1 MHPVLPAGPGALP
14 PMLRR
19 LTPGRVGHG
28 GRRSIGCG
36 VRRRGGVWRVI
47 MSRSS
52 SDALDPAGTDLD
64 AAGRRSQRTKAA
76 VASTIGTTIEWYD
89 FLLYGT
95 AAALVF
101 PSVFFPDESPLAGT
115 LLSFSTQFVGFAAR
129 PLGAAIL
136 GQMGDR
142 IGRKAAL
149 IATLSLMGAATALM
163 GVLPGYATIGIWAP
177 ILLVVLRIV
186 QGIGVGGEWGG
197 SVLMSMEWGSNKR
210 RGFMASLPQL
220 GVPIGLLLSTL
231 AVRVVSGSTTT
242 EQFESWGWRIPF
254 LISIVLVGIGFYVR
268 LAVLETPQFARL
280 RQEKAVVK
288 QPVLEVF
295 RTQPRAVFTSA
306 FVRMAEQAPFYLFI
320 TFVLAYGEKHL
331 ELNRNALLN
340 DTLVAAAI
348 GFVSVPLFGFLSD
361 ILGRR
366 LVYGTGIVLVGLF
379 AFPYYGLLNSKES
392 GLVLLGIVVSLI
404 LHDIMYGPQAALISE
419 TFGTGVRYSGAGLGY
434 QLASIIAGGPA
445 PLIATAI
452 LASTGTSTW
461 ISLYIIGCCVIA
473 FLALL
478 AMPKPHASVED
489 VVEERD
495 QVRAG

>member
-1 MHPVLPAGPGALP
+1 MATDANGSTPA
-14 PMLRR
+14 
-19 LTPGRVGHG
+19 
-28 GRRSIGCG
+28 
-36 VRRRGGVWRVI
+36 
-47 MSRSS
+47 
-52 SDALDPAGTDLD
+52 DPAGQRNT
-64 AAGRRSQRTKAA
+64 AALTKSQRTKAA

-89 FLLYGT
+89 FFLYGT

-101 PSVFFPDESPLAGT
+101 PAVFFPGESALAGT

-129 PLGAAIL
+129 PIGAAIF
-136 GQMGDR
+136 GHYGDR

-149 IATLSLMGAATALM
+149 IATLTLMGAATVLM
-163 GVLPGYATIGIWAP
+163 GVLPGYATIGVWAP
-177 ILLVVLRIV
+177 ILLTLLRIV

-231 AVRVVSGSTTT
+231 AVRIVSGSTTAH
-242 EQFESWGWRIPF
+242 QFETWGWRIPF
-254 LISIVLVGIGFYVR
+254 LLSIVLVGIGFYVR

-280 RQEKAVVK
+280 RKEKAVVK

-331 ELNRNALLN
+331 ELNRNDLLN

-392 GLVLLGIVVSLI
+392 GLVLLGIVVSLV

-434 QLASIIAGGPA
+434 QLASVIAGGPA

-452 LASTGTSTW
+452 LASTGSSTW
-461 ISLYIIGCCVIA
+461 ISLYIIGCAIVSMI
-473 FLALL
+473 ALL
-478 AMPKPHASVED
+478 LMPQPHASVHSD
-489 VVEERD
+489 AEELERELA
-495 QVRAG
+495 R